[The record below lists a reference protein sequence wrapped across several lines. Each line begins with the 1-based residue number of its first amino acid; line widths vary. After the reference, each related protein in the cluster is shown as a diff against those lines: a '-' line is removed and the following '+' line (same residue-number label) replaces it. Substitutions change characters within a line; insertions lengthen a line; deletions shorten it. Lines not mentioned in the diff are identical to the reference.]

1 MRRAAL
7 GSFLLSALLLAARPA
22 GAQTPRWIA
31 FGDSITQGYGDD
43 PARTDPGYPG
53 RLKALLA
60 QRGIAVDVIN
70 AGLGGET
77 TGDALTR
84 VNSVLV
90 QGGSRFLLMEG
101 TNDINAKVSTETI
114 IFNLDQLARRA
125 EARGMEAVHATLIPR
140 LPTANTDGANRAA
153 GDLAAAL
160 RTLAGSTNRKL
171 VDPFEVFFYETPNA
185 FDTDYLGGS
194 DKLHP
199 NAAGYTLLSQI
210 FADALT
216 PNVDK
221 VPPVLGA
228 VSPADG
234 ATDVPASSTVRV
246 TLYDFGA
253 GIDKTQ
259 TKLVINGTP
268 VTATLE
274 GADNRRADL
283 IYTPATPFKGLVTV
297 GISARDLA
305 TPPNAV
311 ERNVDQFIIA
321 GTVFL
326 AGDIDRN
333 GRVDGADLIA
343 LALRFGAPRSS
354 VRYVAAIDLNHDGV
368 IDGLDLALLAS
379 NFGKSSF

>member
-1 MRRAAL
+1 LRRAAL
-7 GSFLLSALLLAARPA
+7 ARFVLPALLLAALPA
-22 GAQTPRWIA
+22 AAQTPRWIA

-53 RLKALLA
+53 RLEALLA

-84 VNSVLV
+84 VNSVLA

-114 IFNLDQLARRA
+114 TFNLDQLARRA
-125 EARGMEAVHATLIPR
+125 EARGLEAVHVTIIPR
-140 LPTANTDGANRAA
+140 LPSANTDGGNRAA
-153 GDLAAAL
+153 GDLAAAV

-171 VDPFEVFFYETPNA
+171 VDPFEVFFYETPTA

-199 NAAGYTLLSQI
+199 NAAGYTLLAQI

-234 ATDVPASSTVRV
+234 GTDVPASSTIRV

-283 IYTPATPFKGLVTV
+283 IYVPATPLKGLVTV
-297 GISARDLA
+297 GINARDLA
-305 TPPNAV
+305 TPPNVV

-343 LALRFGAPRSS
+343 LALRFGAPRSNA
-354 VRYVAAIDLNHDGV
+354 RYLAAIDLNHDGV